1 MNFLLSF
8 SQDSSAVFRLLSAGY
23 WICLFF
29 YSHPMFACG
38 LPPASCMLVT
48 SWAIYTY
55 FQNEVCVCVCVC
67 VRARVC
73 ERARVWSCPTLCNS
87 VDCSPLVSSVH
98 GIFQVRIVECVAI
111 SFSRGSSQSR
121 NQTCI
126 SCVSC
131 IGRWILYQLHQL
143 GSPSGMINLVKLIFP
158 PWLAS
163 RNPGVFWKCRR
174 GLRIQAHLN
183 NNVVS
188 YGLKYYQGD
197 TGIENKI
204 T

>member
-1 MNFLLSF
+1 MVYL
-8 SQDSSAVFRLLSAGY
+8 QPPAC
-23 WICLFF
+23 W
-29 YSHPMFACG
+29 SHPGQFIHISRMKC
-38 LPPASCMLVT
+38 
-48 SWAIYTY
+48 
-55 FQNEVCVCVCVC
+55 VCVCVCVC
-67 VRARVC
+67 TRVC
-73 ERARVWSCPTLCNS
+73 VRARVWSCPTLCNS

>member
-1 MNFLLSF
+1 MGRAYVIRSVVPNSLRPHGPQPARLLCPWDFPVKNTGMGCHFLLF
-8 SQDSSAVFRLLSAGY
+8 FFFFLPFPSA
-23 WICLFF
+23 
-29 YSHPMFACG
+29 
-38 LPPASCMLVT
+38 
-48 SWAIYTY
+48 
-55 FQNEVCVCVCVC
+55 
-67 VRARVC
+67 
-73 ERARVWSCPTLCNS
+73 
-87 VDCSPLVSSVH
+87 
-98 GIFQVRIVECVAI
+98 
-111 SFSRGSSQSR
+111 RGSSQSR

-143 GSPSGMINLVKLIFP
+143 GSPSGVINLVKLIFP

>member
-1 MNFLLSF
+1 MNVLLSF

-55 FQNEVCVCVCVC
+55 FQNEVCVYVCVY
-67 VRARVC
+67 ARV
-73 ERARVWSCPTLCNS
+73 RSCPTLCNS
-87 VDCSPLVSSVH
+87 VDCSPIVSSVH
-98 GIFQVRIVECVAI
+98 GIFQARILECVAI

-143 GSPSGMINLVKLIFP
+143 GSPSRVINLVKLIFL

-163 RNPGVFWKCRR
+163 
-174 GLRIQAHLN
+174 
-183 NNVVS
+183 
-188 YGLKYYQGD
+188 
-197 TGIENKI
+197 
-204 T
+204 